1 MKEREVRAFGGF
13 SKDAKKTKCYLPG
26 RQRGKRRHTEAKMTE
41 RSVMGELEER
51 MAWLTEDKERE
62 LQELSAE
69 MSKVM
74 VTLHQGVKEKEQ
86 LLMRLDEREREGEEL
101 KEKLD
106 ELQMKLLEM
115 ERMGAMKEQ
124 ERKEREAEIQHAHLD
139 EMNEIQNKLL
149 EAEKENNRM
158 RGKVEETQKRWMH
171 HNAGMK
177 KRLFGK
183 SKRWRRTERKGQ

>member
-1 MKEREVRAFGGF
+1 
-13 SKDAKKTKCYLPG
+13 
-26 RQRGKRRHTEAKMTE
+26 
-41 RSVMGELEER
+41 MGELEER

-74 VTLHQGVKEKEQ
+74 VTLHQVVKEKEQ

-115 ERMGAMKEQ
+115 ERMGAMKEAK
-124 ERKEREAEIQHAHLD
+124 RKEREAEIQHAHLD
-139 EMNEIQNKLL
+139 EMNEIQNNCWKL
-149 EAEKENNRM
+149 
-158 RGKVEETQKRWMH
+158 KR
-171 HNAGMK
+171 
-177 KRLFGK
+177 
-183 SKRWRRTERKGQ
+183 EY